1 MTLKQLANSGPVNA
15 LSDPRL
21 QGAVRPLVWD
31 IFCQVI
37 DNFGDI
43 GVCWRLSCQL
53 AGQGQRVRLWVDDA
67 SALAWM
73 APQGCAG
80 VEVKTWHDTAGY
92 TAGHVL
98 VEAFGCNIEDTAPEI
113 IAACTAFS
121 WASGINDPKNS
132 LHGTVW
138 INLEYLS
145 AEPYVQRCHGL
156 ASPVRSGP
164 GAGMTKWFFYPG
176 FTQGTG
182 GLLAGPPEQLAGQAQ
197 PWPNCWRANPAQD
210 PPNTAATAL
219 SSQRISLFCYEPAA
233 LTQLLQQ
240 LAHGAQ
246 PAHLLVTHGRASAA
260 VRQALHSADF
270 PSKNTV
276 PPKEMLI
283 EQLLIIEQLHIE
295 YLPSLS
301 QNDYDGLLHS
311 CQLNCVRG
319 EDSLARALWAGQP
332 LVWHIYPQD
341 DGAHAAKLD
350 AFLDWL
356 DAPAD
361 LRLFHHVW
369 NGLSPL
375 PLPCLNLPLWR
386 STAQRAL
393 RLLRGQRDLVQQLRE
408 FVAQKA

>member
-1 MTLKQLANSGPVNA
+1 MACTHRMHRARVHYAMLPY
-15 LSDPRL
+15 DPPPTA
-21 QGAVRPLVWD
+21 QPPAWVWD
-31 IFCQVI
+31 IFCTVV

-53 AGQGQRVRLWVDDA
+53 AAQGQRVRLWVDDA

-80 VEVKTWHDTAGY
+80 VEVKSWHDTAGY

-98 VEAFGCNIEDTAPEI
+98 IEAFGCSIEEGAPEI
-113 IAACTAFS
+113 IAACAAFP
-121 WASGINDPKNS
+121 WASGIKDLKNS
-132 LHGTVW
+132 THSTVW

-182 GLLAGPPEQLAGQAQ
+182 GLLAGPPAQ
-197 PWPNCWRANPAQD
+197 PANSLHTKPAQD
-210 PPNTAATAL
+210 LPHTAATAL
-219 SSQRISLFCYEPAA
+219 RSQRISLFCYEPPA
-233 LTQLLQQ
+233 LAQLLHQ

-246 PAHLLVTHGRASAA
+246 PTQLLVTHGRASAA
-260 VRQALHSADF
+260 LRQALQSVEF
-270 PSKNTV
+270 LSKNTV
-276 PPKEMLI
+276 WPKEKLN
-283 EQLLIIEQLHIE
+283 EQLLIPEQLHID

-301 QNDYDGLLHS
+301 QNDYDGLLGS

-375 PLPCLNLPLWR
+375 PLPALNLPLWR

-393 RLLRGQRDLVQQLRE
+393 RLLHGQRDLVQQLRE